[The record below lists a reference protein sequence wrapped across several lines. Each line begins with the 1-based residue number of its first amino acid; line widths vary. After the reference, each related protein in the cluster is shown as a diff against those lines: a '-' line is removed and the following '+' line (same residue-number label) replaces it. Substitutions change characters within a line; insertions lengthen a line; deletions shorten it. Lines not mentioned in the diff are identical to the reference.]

1 MHYVENASTR
11 VLGTR
16 RCTCKA
22 REIALSDVPVFTPAP
37 RPEGPLTQR
46 GENQAVPTAFEHD
59 EATHHAQL
67 WHAPM
72 TGYLGWLRANLT
84 GPDRLALG
92 VVLVHLVP
100 VWWLVAGGGLYLD
113 DLRAQAYA
121 RDQQFWAFVISSNGT
136 HLAPG
141 ARTLDWLQA
150 RYAPLEFWPALVATL
165 AIHLLLGLAVWLLLR
180 ELVGPRSSA
189 VVFLAIALVS
199 PATISA
205 VAWFRQSLTTLL
217 PLALVLLAAAVVVR
231 GARLASWRW
240 LLASVPLLCVGLLFS
255 ERALAGC
262 ALVVALAAFVP
273 QWTDAPRTGRARA
286 RVRRALLLGLV
297 LAVPVALY
305 LLAYS
310 SGPYDQG
317 HTGRLTA
324 ADLGTLLVRSVG
336 LGMVPGLFGGPWRWQ
351 PSGPALSAAHTP
363 VALAAL
369 ACGGLAV
376 GLLVASRRSRR
387 PVGAAMLVAAAYIL
401 PIELF
406 LFVGRYAGFGQATAA
421 DVRLYADCTI
431 VLVIA
436 LAVAFLG
443 WRCTAAPA
451 RPAGVSGGGRALA
464 GVLVLV
470 VLLGTV
476 VSWKGFADRW
486 HTNRTTAY
494 VEALRTG
501 IAQDNRYGLNTA
513 VSILPGPISD
523 DVIPGWMQT
532 EISTEDL
539 VLLLNPGM
547 DVTFNKVTV
556 QYVND
561 DGHLVD
567 GRTQLVK
574 RFDQGD
580 KGFCGH
586 PVLPTDPAP
595 LVLHASQPIPYQRD
609 ELVEV
614 GLLVSDQTSLR
625 LDVLDDRGVAH
636 PVAWAKPTQLD
647 RGPFIVRLRVPYG
660 VRVTGL
666 QVHQP
671 QAGVCVTSASVVVP
685 VAGR

>member
-1 MHYVENASTR
+1 M
-11 VLGTR
+11 
-16 RCTCKA
+16 
-22 REIALSDVPVFTPAP
+22 SDVPLFTEAP
-37 RPEGPLTQR
+37 RHDGPLTER
-46 GENQAVPTAFEHD
+46 SRDEAVPTHPDHD
-59 EATHHAQL
+59 EATGRAQQ
-67 WHAPM
+67 WHEPV
-72 TGYLGWLRANLT
+72 TGYLSRLRANLT

-92 VVLVHLVP
+92 VVLLHLLP

-121 RDQQFWAFVISSNGT
+121 RNQQFWAFVISSNGT

-141 ARTLDWLQA
+141 ARTIDWLQA
-150 RYAPLEFWPALVATL
+150 HYAPLEFWPALVATL
-165 AIHLLLGLAVWLLLR
+165 VIHLLLGLAVWLLLR

-205 VAWFRQSLTTLL
+205 IAWFRQSLTTLL
-217 PLALVLLAAAVVVR
+217 PLALVLLAATVVVR

-240 LLASVPLLCVGLLFS
+240 LLASVPLVCVGLLFS

-262 ALVVALAAFVP
+262 GLVVALAALVP
-273 QWTDAPRTGRARA
+273 QWTDAPRHGRARA

-305 LLAYS
+305 LFAYS

-317 HTGRLTA
+317 HTGNLTA
-324 ADLGTLLVRSVG
+324 ADFGTLLVRSVG

-351 PSGPALSAAHTP
+351 PSGPALSAAQTP
-363 VALAAL
+363 VALAVL
-369 ACGGLAV
+369 ACGGLAI
-376 GLLVASRRSRR
+376 GLLVAARRSRR

-406 LFVGRYAGFGQATAA
+406 LFVGRYAGFGKATAA

-436 LAVAFLG
+436 LAVGFLG
-443 WRCTAAPA
+443 WRGTTAPA
-451 RPAGVSGGGRALA
+451 RSARASLGGRALA
-464 GVLVLV
+464 SVLVLV
-470 VLLGTV
+470 VLLGTI
-476 VSWKGFADRW
+476 VSWAGFADRW
-486 HTNRTTAY
+486 HTNKTTAY

-501 IAQDNRYGLNTA
+501 IAQDNKYGTNTA

-532 EISTEDL
+532 EISTQDL
-539 VLLLNPGM
+539 VLLLNPAM

-556 QYVND
+556 QYVDGN
-561 DGHLVD
+561 GHLVN
-567 GRTQLVK
+567 GRTKLVK
-574 RFDQGD
+574 RFRQGD

-595 LVLHASQPIPYQRD
+595 LVLDMPEPVPYQRD

-614 GLLVSDQTSLR
+614 GLLVSDSTSLR
-625 LDVLDDRGVAH
+625 LHVLDDRGVAH
-636 PVAWAKPTQLD
+636 PVTWTKPTTLD
-647 RGPFIVRLRVPYG
+647 RGPFLVRLRVPFG

-671 QAGVCVTSASVVVP
+671 DAGVCVTSASVVVP
-685 VAGR
+685 VAGQ